1 LPGFGASHYK
11 GARGYLLSHFV
22 SPSYAPI
29 ERAEKLFGEWV
40 HRRRIVLDLTQ
51 AELADRVSCSLS
63 MLRKIER
70 DERRPSTQLAELLA
84 DHLTIDESQR
94 ESFLQLARGK
104 LPTEF
109 DGPNLVEGNLLP
121 PLSAHIS
128 KQIQE
133 QTTFVARER
142 ELQLLSEH
150 LDQALQGRG
159 RIVFIAGEAGRGKT
173 SLLVEFARRSIE
185 ARSDLIVA
193 GGSCDVFSG
202 QGDPLLPFRDIFR
215 WLTGDLEYAG
225 MRGIFNQE
233 LAARLSAAIPMITE
247 VLLDYGPNLIDKL
260 IPVNALEAKL
270 GRSYPH
276 NARNTEIL
284 LRLKGLRARQ
294 RLAPAREQR
303 QDSLF
308 DEISVMLNT
317 LAQRQPLVLILD
329 DLHWIDPS
337 SAALLGWLPRRIK
350 ESPIL
355 IVGSY
360 RPENLA
366 PTRSEGRP
374 AGLSQHL
381 LQEVLSETL
390 LEFGQNRIDLD
401 HYDPGEELAF
411 VNSLLDLSENTFSL
425 AFREH
430 LANLTEG
437 HPLFLVELLR
447 DMKERGD
454 IFQGEDGLWQERI
467 SSGWKN
473 LPARVEGV
481 IEKRLTRLTADSREL
496 LAVASVQGETF
507 FGEVIAIVRQTE
519 PHRIMRQL
527 SAELDRGHR
536 LVIEQ
541 GIRRAGGERL
551 SQYQFRHHLFQ
562 KYLYERLAPAE
573 RMYLHEVVGNAL
585 EALFERSAHPDDL
598 PAAQLGRHFQE
609 AHLHEKASRYLLRA
623 GQQAVRVLAFD
634 EAAAYFERGL
644 SELEGLDPAQK
655 TLRLAYKLE
664 LALARARWHSG
675 RVGEAIAAYQQAI
688 EWARALG
695 DPQAFAR
702 AVLANEEPRWRLNL
716 DFHTQLYIREALDI
730 LDNDHSGLKARL
742 LVSLSRSLLAAGEQN
757 ELRTTVEQAL
767 EIARQI
773 EDPVALCDALR
784 VQAQIDRR
792 PETTDTRL
800 AAIQEMIA
808 TAESIPDQERLLDAM
823 DLYVYD
829 LLELGQIE
837 LADEIIAAQKKVAS
851 EIKQPLQIHIA
862 TVFQTMRAI
871 LRGEFET
878 AERLA
883 KEASDLSRQLGLA
896 EMDGI
901 FGIHMFT
908 IRREQG
914 RIHEIAPLVKLAVAN
929 SPRASAWRPGLALL
943 YRTLDER
950 QACRAIF
957 EELADESFT
966 FVPQDS
972 LWVATLAYLS
982 DVCAY
987 LGDRERA
994 ARLYA
999 LLLPYDGRTV
1009 VVGGATACYGAVARF
1024 LGMLAT
1030 TFEDWQAAEGHF
1042 QEAIALDERIK
1053 AWPWLAHSRFEYA
1066 CMLLRRGRRA
1076 DQQRALV
1083 LLQEAESAAQS
1094 LGMVNLAKMVAEL
1107 SVQSQG

>member
-1 LPGFGASHYK
+1 L
-11 GARGYLLSHFV
+11 V
-22 SPSYAPI
+22 SPSYIQI
-29 ERAEKLFGEWV
+29 ERVDKLFGEWV

-51 AELADRVSCSLS
+51 AELASMVSCSLS

-84 DHLTIDESQR
+84 DHLAIDESQR

-104 LPTEF
+104 FPTEF
-109 DGPNLVEGNLLP
+109 DEPNMVEGNLLP

-133 QTTFVARER
+133 KTAFVARER

-150 LDQALQGRG
+150 LNQALQGRG

-173 SLLVEFARRSIE
+173 SLLVEFAHRSLE
-185 ARSDLIVA
+185 ARSDLILA

-233 LAARLSAAIPMITE
+233 LAAHLSAAIPMITE
-247 VLLDYGPNLIDKL
+247 VLLDFGPNLIDKL
-260 IPVNALEAKL
+260 IPGNALEANL
-270 GRSYPH
+270 ERSYPH
-276 NARNTEIL
+276 HARNTEIL

-308 DEISVMLNT
+308 DEITGMLNT
-317 LAQRQPLVLILD
+317 LAQRQPLLLILD

-350 ESPIL
+350 ENPIL

-360 RPENLA
+360 RPEDLA
-366 PTRSEGRP
+366 STRSDGQP

-390 LEFGQNRIDLD
+390 LQFGQNRIDLD
-401 HYDPGEELAF
+401 HYGPGEELAF

-454 IFQGEDGLWQERI
+454 IFQGDDGRWKERA

-481 IEKRLTRLTADSREL
+481 IEKRLTRLTADSRDL
-496 LAVASVQGETF
+496 LAIASVQGETF
-507 FGEVIAIVRQTE
+507 FGEVIARVRGTE
-519 PHRIMRQL
+519 PHRVMRQL

-551 SQYQFRHHLFQ
+551 SQYQFRHYLFQ

-585 EALFERSAHPDDL
+585 EALFERNANPDDL

-644 SELEGLDPAQK
+644 TELEGLDPTLK
-655 TLRLAYKLE
+655 TLRLAYQLE
-664 LALARARWHSG
+664 LALAKAHWHSG
-675 RVGEAIAAYQQAI
+675 RVREAFAAYQQAI

-716 DFHTQLYIREALDI
+716 DSYQTQLNIREALDI
-730 LDNDHSGLKARL
+730 LNNDHSGLQARL
-742 LVSLSRSLLAAGEQN
+742 LVNLSRSLLASGEQN

-767 EIARQI
+767 AIARQI

-784 VQAQIDRR
+784 IQAQIDRR
-792 PETTDTRL
+792 PETADVRL

-808 TAESIPDQERLLDAM
+808 TAESIPDQERLSDAL

-837 LADEIIAAQKKVAS
+837 LADEMIEAQKKVAS
-851 EIKQPLQIHIA
+851 EIKQPFQIHIA
-862 TVFQTMRAI
+862 TVFRTMRAI

-883 KEASDLSRQLGLA
+883 KDASELSRQLGLA

-914 RIHEIAPLVKLAVAN
+914 RIHEIAPIVKLAVAN
-929 SPRASAWRPGLALL
+929 SPRSSAWRPGLALL

-957 EELADESFT
+957 EELANEGFT

-972 LWVATLAYLS
+972 LWVATVAYLS

-1030 TFEDWQAAEGHF
+1030 TLEDWQAAEGHF
-1042 QEAIALDERIK
+1042 QDAIALDERIK

-1066 CMLLRRGRRA
+1066 SMLLRRGRTA
-1076 DQQRALV
+1076 DQPGALA
-1083 LLQEAESAAQS
+1083 LLQEAESAAQN
-1094 LGMVNLAKMVAEL
+1094 LGMLDLAKNIAEL